1 MSYPYTLVAYKS
13 SGSSSCRGCETD
25 RWDSELDVGQF
36 ETYEAACNYA
46 FSFVKKDAE
55 TSDESNWD
63 LTLYSVSGEESYYP
77 NSHSEDNFSVMMHSM
92 YKTYRHQYEAAQLLT
107 RAKKEQQRIDDQKQ
121 RDLETLKRLQDQYGE
136 TK

>member
-1 MSYPYTLVAYKS
+1 
-13 SGSSSCRGCETD
+13 
-25 RWDSELDVGQF
+25 
-36 ETYEAACNYA
+36 
-46 FSFVKKDAE
+46 
-55 TSDESNWD
+55 
-63 LTLYSVSGEESYYP
+63 
-77 NSHSEDNFSVMMHSM
+77 M